1 MGQLLEILYDV
12 LFQPASA
19 MRQVVNKE
27 LTRQGVLVFLLSV
40 LLPSLALWLGLR
52 DSAMGMA
59 AGALSVVHIGGSLLL
74 WFTGTAILHL
84 IAEFYGG
91 QGRAKGLFAALGF
104 AQLPRILIIPLWV
117 VAALLPEALRPFVM
131 GLSAAVVLLWIL
143 ALHVSALQAA
153 YSFGKAKAV
162 LVLATPLLAFALFFM
177 LLAAFVSVQMMSW
190 LHGS

>member
-12 LFQPASA
+12 LFYPAQA
-19 MRQVVNKE
+19 MRQVVDKE
-27 LTRQGVLVFLLSV
+27 LTRQGLLVFLLSV

-52 DSAMGMA
+52 DSVMGMA
-59 AGALSVVHIGGSLLL
+59 ASALSMFHIGGSMLL

-117 VAALLPEALRPFVM
+117 LAALLPEAIRPLFM
-131 GLSAAVVLLWIL
+131 GLSAAGVLLWIL

-153 YSFGKAKAV
+153 YTFGKAKAV
-162 LVLATPLLAFALFFM
+162 LVLTTPLLAFVLFV
-177 LLAAFVSVQMMSW
+177 LLVVTAVSVQVMPW
-190 LHGS
+190 LHGR